1 MAKYLQASRERNT
14 YRYHDTRKIQRV
26 HIAPCVSA
34 ARILA
39 SLHERIDIER
49 TISQI
54 ITSWPRLDRKRDG
67 SRVKSCNDGSRP
79 PSIPFLIFPCRS
91 HAAWRGR
98 EKKGGERKKK
108 EKRKRRVGSEKK
120 GRTPQPPARVRVAEF
135 KRLLKPLP
143 CIRIIVALV
152 SRHERSYRY
161 LATIKPCAYTRSRDV
176 VALFFD
182 SCVQMA
188 RVSWDRSQFP
198 FPCKETVCYYSFS
211 LFVRD

>member
-1 MAKYLQASRERNT
+1 MQRWEPPTEYSLSDFSVSVTRRVARERE
-14 YRYHDTRKIQRV
+14 K
-26 HIAPCVSA
+26 
-34 ARILA
+34 
-39 SLHERIDIER
+39 
-49 TISQI
+49 
-54 ITSWPRLDRKRDG
+54 
-67 SRVKSCNDGSRP
+67 
-79 PSIPFLIFPCRS
+79 
-91 HAAWRGR
+91 GR
-98 EKKGGERKKK
+98 RKKK
-108 EKRKRRVGSEKK
+108 KRKEKK
-120 GRTPQPPARVRVAEF
+120 KSWKREKGSNPQPPARVRVAEF